1 MEFGILGPLEVRHG
15 DRLVHIEGAKER
27 ALLAFLLL
35 HAGEPV
41 SADRLI
47 DELWGQSPP
56 LTARKSVQVR
66 VARLRRALGRDVVL
80 TRGDAYVVRLQ
91 PHQLDLSR
99 FEELVSEGADALA
112 AADPTAAVARLDSA
126 LAIWRGPPLT
136 EFRYESFA
144 QAAIG
149 RLEELRV
156 HAVELRIEA
165 QLDLGRHARV
175 VGELGDLVVAH
186 PFRERLRGH
195 LMLALYRDGRQSEAL
210 DFFRRTRE
218 ELLAELGI
226 EPGPM
231 LQQLQ
236 RAILRQDKSLDAPVT
251 PPERSI
257 LVAPQ
262 DERRVTE
269 LVGIAE
275 PLARRPPREVIL
287 ARLVGDGAELAAAAA
302 MAKEE
307 RSILVAQGIAARA
320 MAFTSAAAGDDL
332 VRVATEQ
339 DVDLLLVDGPA
350 DLDDPILAAVLAYA
364 PSDVAVYVGRAEL
377 PRQGP
382 VLVLFGGGSHD
393 WAAVEVAAW
402 IASARALPLRLA
414 GPAEGAKRDASR
426 ILSSA
431 SLAVQRAL
439 GIDAEPVLLSPA
451 AADVVAAAAEAAVV
465 VVGLPE
471 RWRRSGLG
479 RVRAALATDAQ
490 APALLVRG
498 GLRPSG
504 LAPQESLTRFTWTL
518 RPPV

>member
-47 DELWGQSPP
+47 DELWGESPP
-56 LTARKSVQVR
+56 LTAKKSVQVR
-66 VARLRRALGRDVVL
+66 VARLRRAIGRDVVL
-80 TRGDAYVVRLQ
+80 TRGDAYVVRVQ
-91 PHQLDLSR
+91 PNELDLRR
-99 FEELVSEGADALA
+99 FEQLVSEGADALA
-112 AADPTAAVARLDSA
+112 AADSATAVARLDSA
-126 LAIWRGPPLT
+126 LAVWRGPPLAD
-136 EFRYESFA
+136 FRYDSFA

-156 HAVELRIEA
+156 HALELRIQA

-175 VGELGDLVVAH
+175 IGELEELVEVH
-186 PFRERLRGH
+186 PFRERLRGQ

-210 DFFRRTRE
+210 DFFRRTRD

-226 EPGPM
+226 EPGRM

-236 RAILRQDKSLDAPVT
+236 QGILRQDASLEAPVT
-251 PPERSI
+251 PPERSM

-262 DERRVTE
+262 DERRFAE
-269 LVGIAE
+269 LVGLAE

-287 ARLVGDGAELAAAAA
+287 ARLVSDHDELAAAAA
-302 MAKEE
+302 MSNEQ
-307 RSILVAQGIAARA
+307 RSTLAAHGVAARA
-320 MAFTSAAAGDDL
+320 IAFTSTAAGDDL

-339 DVDLLLVDGPA
+339 DVDLVLVDGPA
-350 DLDDPILAAVLAYA
+350 DLDHPVVAAVLAHA
-364 PSDVAVYVGRAEL
+364 PSDVAVYVGRAEA
-377 PRQGP
+377 PREGP

-414 GPAEGAKRDASR
+414 GPAEGAERDASR
-426 ILSSA
+426 ILASA

-439 GIDAEPVLLSPA
+439 GIDAEPVLLAPA
-451 AADVVAAAAEAAVV
+451 APDVVAAADEASVV

-479 RVRAALATDAQ
+479 RVRAALAADAR
-490 APALLVRG
+490 APALLVRR
-498 GLRPSG
+498 GLRPGG
-504 LAPQESLTRFTWTL
+504 LAPRESLTRFTWTL
-518 RPPV
+518 MPPA